1 MKSILSIYEKEIYT
15 DINVPHINKN
25 VKNTKKI
32 ICVTFSD
39 IMIVILKVNMIC
51 THLQIRVSHI
61 ENMRSI
67 LESIRNIIS
76 SYVIDNSNIMS
87 VIMTENESH
96 TLKSMKSDA
105 LPKPIKSLPSR
116 FGYVHVT
123 AIVTIFTRQ
132 FMYAS

>member
-1 MKSILSIYEKEIYT
+1 MKSILSIYEKENYT

-25 VKNTKKI
+25 VKNIKKI

-76 SYVIDNSNIMS
+76 SYVLDNSNIMS

-105 LPKPIKSLPSR
+105 
-116 FGYVHVT
+116 
-123 AIVTIFTRQ
+123 
-132 FMYAS
+132 